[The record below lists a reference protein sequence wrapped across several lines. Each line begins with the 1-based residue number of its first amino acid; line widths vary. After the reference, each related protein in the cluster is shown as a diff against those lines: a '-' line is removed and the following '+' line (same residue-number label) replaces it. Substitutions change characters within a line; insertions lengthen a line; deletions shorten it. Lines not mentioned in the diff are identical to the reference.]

1 MSRWIACVRVTPV
14 TPAVKMQSILFRY
27 RKKHM
32 LICVNVSSYSHL
44 DAVGGLR
51 VGQRPVQQAA
61 AAHRFGLAVK
71 GRRRGAGRQTNRA
84 Q

>member
-1 MSRWIACVRVTPV
+1 
-14 TPAVKMQSILFRY
+14 MQRLVWTRTV
-27 RKKHM
+27 
-32 LICVNVSSYSHL
+32 CVSSQTHL

-61 AAHRFGLAVK
+61 AAHRFGLAVE
-71 GRRRGAGRQTNRA
+71 GLRWGAGRQAQRA